1 MRKAL
6 VVLSGGQDSRT
17 CLSWAKE
24 KYDEVEAISFT
35 YGQNHKV
42 EIQLAILT
50 CTRLKV
56 PHKVVDISFFK
67 EFSDSALVTGGDVS
81 EIKNGLPA
89 SFVPNRNSLFFTL
102 AHAWAQKIGAK
113 SVVTGVCQTDYSGYP
128 DCRDPFIH
136 ALQDV
141 LNKGSQADIV
151 IEVPLMYLTKGETF
165 MLADKLGILRDVIIE
180 TNTCYYGE
188 REFLHEWGYGCGV
201 CPACTIRA
209 KGYSEYLELKQKQS
223 YKP

>member
-6 VVLSGGQDSRT
+6 VVLSGGQDSVT
-17 CLSWAKE
+17 CLFWAKE
-24 KYDEVEAISFT
+24 KYDEVEAISFV
-35 YGQNHKV
+35 YGQNHEV
-42 EIQLAILT
+42 EISLAK
-50 CTRLKV
+50 RLCELNKV
-56 PHKVVDISFFK
+56 PQKVVDISFFK
-67 EFSDSALVTGGDVS
+67 EFSDSALTNQGDVT

-89 SFVPNRNSLFFTL
+89 SFVPNRNSVFLTL

-165 MLADKLGILRDVIIE
+165 LLADKLGVLQEIISN
-180 TNTCYYGE
+180 TNTCYYGK
-188 REFLHEWGYGCGV
+188 RQTANSWGYGCGE
-201 CPACTIRA
+201 CPACVIRA
-209 KGYSEYLELKQKQS
+209 KGFQDYLELKQKQS
-223 YKP
+223 FKP